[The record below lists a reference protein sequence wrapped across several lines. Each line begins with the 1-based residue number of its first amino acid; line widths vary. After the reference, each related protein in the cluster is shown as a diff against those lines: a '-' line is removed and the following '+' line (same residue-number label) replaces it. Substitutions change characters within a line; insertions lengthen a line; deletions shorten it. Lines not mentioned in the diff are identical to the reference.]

1 MTELSELIVLIKGRD
16 EVASGGSSYEE
27 TTKTDAERML
37 GKFTLLAA
45 KELSTARPYGVSRM
59 AV

>member
-1 MTELSELIVLIKGRD
+1 MGV

-27 TTKTDAERML
+27 TTKTDEEHML

-59 AV
+59 AVWCSS